1 VSTAEEFYENA
12 EEHFGRAET
21 ASERERAIFQQM
33 AAAWIEV
40 AQKWELGPDD
50 RTALPVPCVT
60 MKD

>member
-40 AQKWELGPDD
+40 AQKWELGQDD